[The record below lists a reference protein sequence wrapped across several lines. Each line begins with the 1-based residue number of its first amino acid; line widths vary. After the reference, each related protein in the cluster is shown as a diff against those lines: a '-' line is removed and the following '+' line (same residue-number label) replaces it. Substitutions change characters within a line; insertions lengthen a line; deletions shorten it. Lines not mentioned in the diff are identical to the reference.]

1 MGLINFERRYEIAPL
16 FLRLI
21 IGIGFIMHGYA
32 KLSRGT
38 GGFEKLL
45 VQTGVPFAHMNAVLV
60 PYIELLGGLAI
71 LAGWYVSIVA
81 IPLIVTMLVAMFT
94 VQVDYGFSSVNTI
107 GLTPAGPKFGPPGY
121 EINLLYIAG
130 LISLMFT
137 GSGIFSI
144 DEWMKKKKPVYSLR
158 KYAQRI

>member
-1 MGLINFERRYEIAPL
+1 MGLINFERRYDIAPL

-21 IGIGFIMHGYA
+21 IGIGFIRHGYA
-32 KLSRGT
+32 KLTRGT

-45 VQTGVPFAHMNAVLV
+45 AQTGVPFAHMNAVLV

-94 VQVDYGFSSVNTI
+94 VQVQYGFSSVNTI
-107 GLTPAGPKFGPPGY
+107 GLTPAAPKFGPPGY

-137 GSGIFSI
+137 GSGIFSA
-144 DEWMKKKKPVYSLR
+144 DKWMKQKKPVYSLR
-158 KYAQRI
+158 KDAQRI

>member
-1 MGLINFERRYEIAPL
+1 MGLINFERRYDIAPL

-21 IGIGFIMHGYA
+21 IGIVFIMHGYP
-32 KLSRGT
+32 KISRGT

-45 VQTGVPFAHMNAVLV
+45 VQTGVPFAHVNAVLV

-94 VQVDYGFSSVNTI
+94 VQVHYGFSSVNTI

-137 GSGIFSI
+137 GGGIFSADKWI
-144 DEWMKKKKPVYSLR
+144 KQKKRIYS
-158 KYAQRI
+158 